1 LTILVVGAIHHDVI
15 VDAPSLPR
23 LDETLPGSAVR
34 YAFGG
39 KGGNQA
45 VAAGRLTKHD
55 KISVAMAACVGSDT
69 PGDQALDILADA
81 GVATNQVQRVETPT
95 GMSVAISL
103 PDGGYGAVIVSGS
116 NQKLDV
122 DAIAIAPPTQWVVLQ
137 NELPLAANETIAEK
151 AKRAGARVLLNAAPA
166 RPLDSDLAGQL
177 DCLVVNRVEAA
188 DLLGLSAKTLDGKAA
203 VLQLAA
209 NYGCAVIVTLGDQ
222 GLWFIDLDSAEFLP
236 AHEVSVISSHGAGDA
251 FIGALTVALCRGQS
265 LAAGV
270 RYASA
275 AAAMHVSTPIEE
287 RTLITDE
294 MVQTL
299 AQTSSR

>member
-1 LTILVVGAIHHDVI
+1 MSILVVGAIHHDVI

-55 KISVAMAACVGSDT
+55 KISVAMAACVGSDA

-166 RPLDSDLAGQL
+166 RPLGSDLAGQL

-209 NYGCAVIVTLGDQ
+209 NYGCVVIVTLGGQ
-222 GLWFIDLDSAEFLP
+222 GLWFIDLDSAEFLA

-275 AAAMHVSTPIEE
+275 AAAMHVSTPVEE
-287 RTLITDE
+287 RALITDE
-294 MVQTL
+294 MIQTL